1 MQVVQNL
8 LEKYKLE
15 DKVIAVGVSGGAD
28 SLALVLTAKEKL
40 EPLGKK
46 IVALTVDHGLR
57 PHSAQEAQ
65 YVAQLMAKFG
75 IEHHILKWN
84 GAKPTTAIEE
94 TARKMR
100 YKLISD
106 WCLAHNISCVMMAH
120 HLQDQAET
128 FLMRLQRGSG
138 LSGLCAIRE
147 FEILDNL
154 IILRPLLSQKPE
166 ELKKMLRAKNLRWVE
181 DESNADEQFLRNKI
195 RKFLP
200 ILEQQTGISAEN
212 IYQTTKRLQSAEDYI
227 RQNLLD
233 LIEKEVVFEKNEI
246 CHFSYKMF
254 KSLHSE
260 MQFRL
265 LAHLLKQTYI
275 PRAESVLH
283 LKEEL
288 LQPTFRGATL
298 GAKEILLYGGQI
310 WLVPEVPF
318 KRKAYRQKWA
328 EFILKFPQYA
338 EKKIPPKAKA
348 IMVKD
353 EK

>member
-1 MQVVQNL
+1 MQNL

-15 DKVIAVGVSGGAD
+15 DKIIAVGVSGGAD
-28 SLALVLTAKEKL
+28 SLALVLAAKEQL

-57 PHSAQEAQ
+57 SHSAQEAQ
-65 YVAQLMAKFG
+65 YVAQVMTRFG

-84 GAKPTTAIEE
+84 GTKPTTAIEE

-154 IILRPLLSQKPE
+154 IILRPFLSQKPE

-200 ILEQQTGISAEN
+200 ILDFA
-212 IYQTTKRLQSAEDYI
+212 
-227 RQNLLD
+227 
-233 LIEKEVVFEKNEI
+233 LIVMSPFP
-246 CHFSYKMF
+246 FLG
-254 KSLHSE
+254 SL
-260 MQFRL
+260 
-265 LAHLLKQTYI
+265 Y
-275 PRAESVLH
+275 
-283 LKEEL
+283 
-288 LQPTFRGATL
+288 
-298 GAKEILLYGGQI
+298 EILFSASSSSR
-310 WLVPEVPF
+310 F
-318 KRKAYRQKWA
+318 KELIKGAAVVCLSLSKSPL
-328 EFILKFPQYA
+328 I
-338 EKKIPPKAKA
+338 
-348 IMVKD
+348 V
-353 EK
+353 